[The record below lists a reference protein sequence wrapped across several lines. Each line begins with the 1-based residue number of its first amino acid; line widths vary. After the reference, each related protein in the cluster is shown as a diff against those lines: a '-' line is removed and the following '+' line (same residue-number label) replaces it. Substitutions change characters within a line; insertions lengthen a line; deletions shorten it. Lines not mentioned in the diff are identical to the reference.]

1 MLLLVD
7 CDGHYGTDLAASVF
21 FILCVVSKSAAELP
35 TPICAVMGLRS
46 HANLLCLV
54 NLALIDLGTFAES
67 SV

>member
-7 CDGHYGTDLAASVF
+7 CDGHYRTDSAASVF
-21 FILCVVSKSAAELP
+21 FILCVVSKSATELP

-46 HANLLCLV
+46 RANLPCLI
-54 NLALIDLGTFAES
+54 NLALIDLGTSAES